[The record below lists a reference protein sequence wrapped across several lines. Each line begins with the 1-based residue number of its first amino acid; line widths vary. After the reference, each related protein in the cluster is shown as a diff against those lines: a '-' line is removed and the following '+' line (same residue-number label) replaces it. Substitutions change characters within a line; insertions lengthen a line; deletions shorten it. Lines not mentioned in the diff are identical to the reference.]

1 MIRRILI
8 GAMFLVACAP
18 APKPAEVTT
27 LSDNRTPE
35 RRIADSTRILVR
47 IGVDQADTG
56 SLRAQL
62 AASERTRERAI
73 GFVTDAR
80 RSAATATESFLQ
92 AIEKG
97 DRLQKLVASSG
108 DNDRPSRYARYW
120 SSTRTKLESARSRS
134 DLAKQAADS
143 ALGCSAMPCS
153 SAMANVLRNHMLA
166 AALDGME
173 VDAVKVVTCFL
184 GRDRELG
191 LVDQTFERRGFD
203 PEDVRERA
211 GREFREVG
219 LRQALQAKA

>member
-1 MIRRILI
+1 MSRRILF
-8 GAMFLVACAP
+8 GALFVVACTS
-18 APKPAEVTT
+18 APKPAEVTLADDRSPT
-27 LSDNRTPE
+27 

-80 RSAATATESFLQ
+80 RSAATATESFMQ

-97 DRLQKLVASSG
+97 DRLQKLVASAG
-108 DNDRPSRYARYW
+108 TTDDRPSRYARYW
-120 SSTRTKLESARSRS
+120 SSSRTKLESARSRS

-166 AALDGME
+166 AAG
-173 VDAVKVVTCFL
+173 DAH
-184 GRDRELG
+184 EAQS
-191 LVDQTFERRGFD
+191 LVRIAMTYV
-203 PEDVRERA
+203 P
-211 GREFREVG
+211 
-219 LRQALQAKA
+219 